1 MIQVKTYTVE
11 EAKRKMEHYC
21 AYQER
26 CHKEVREKLIKM
38 RMIPNVIDLIITH
51 LINENYLNEQRF
63 ANTYVLG
70 KFRIK
75 KWGKFRLAQELKK
88 RELSKYT
95 INKALSNISEKEYFE
110 TFDELAEKKFNSLRS
125 TNKPTDRKKLA
136 DYLLYRGW
144 EPQFVYDKVAD
155 LFSAK

>member
-1 MIQVKTYTVE
+1 MIQGKSYTVD
-11 EAKRKMEHYC
+11 EAKSKMERYC
-21 AYQER
+21 VYQER
-26 CHKEVREKLIKM
+26 CHKEVRDKLVKM
-38 RMIPNVIDLIITH
+38 RMIPEAIDIILTH

-63 ANTYVLG
+63 ANNYVSG

-95 INKALSNISEKEYFE
+95 INTALSNISDKDYFE
-110 TFDELAEKKFNSLRS
+110 TFDQLAEKKFNSLKS
-125 TNKPTDRKKLA
+125 THTQADKKKFA

-144 EPQFVYDKVAD
+144 EPQLVYEKVTE
-155 LFSAK
+155 LFNAK